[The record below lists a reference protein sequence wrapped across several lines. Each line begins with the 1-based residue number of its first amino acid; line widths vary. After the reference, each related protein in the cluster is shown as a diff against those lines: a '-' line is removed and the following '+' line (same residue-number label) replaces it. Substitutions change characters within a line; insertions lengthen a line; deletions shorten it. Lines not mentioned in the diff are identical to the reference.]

1 MTRKGLDQMQQHQVR
16 QLVFECS
23 LAKMSSFQTQQVL
36 KEKLDVDLGIAWI
49 NKIKAGFKE
58 DARKEYYHLLTD
70 NFAYKYLTMEVMQ
83 QLHEIIRQQWDIA
96 NAYKGKNDL
105 IALKALSEVKES
117 VLRVSEFYKFLP
129 EVENN
134 LFALK
139 VNHKNSNENDWILN
153 VNNNNGNS
161 KFEDLDKID
170 IDKEP
175 GLSEEDKELLRSGKA
190 MIIGREKNGELVI
203 DDDLDFYSN
212 PNEDDSDG

>member
-1 MTRKGLDQMQQHQVR
+1 
-16 QLVFECS
+16 
-23 LAKMSSFQTQQVL
+23 
-36 KEKLDVDLGIAWI
+36 
-49 NKIKAGFKE
+49 
-58 DARKEYYHLLTD
+58 
-70 NFAYKYLTMEVMQ
+70 MEVMQ

-117 VLRVSEFYKFLP
+117 VLRFSEFYKLLP

>member
-1 MTRKGLDQMQQHQVR
+1 MTRKGLDQIQQHQVR

-117 VLRVSEFYKFLP
+117 VLRFSEFYKLLP

-139 VNHKNSNENDWILN
+139 VNHKNSNENDWIFN